1 MTKKEMFNLIA
12 TVNADNA
19 EIVAFCEK
27 EIELLSRKRSSVN
40 SKAKK
45 EADARAEKVFNA
57 LAEMDKPVTVTELIA
72 LTSDE
77 EVAGYTNQRV
87 SALMRKLG
95 DKVVKEVVKGKS
107 YFSVASLP
115 PHGARGNPC
124 PFAPG
129 QNFRNFAKKG

>member
-77 EVAGYTNQRV
+77 EVAGYTIQRV

-107 YFSVASLP
+107 YFSVA
-115 PHGARGNPC
+115 
-124 PFAPG
+124 
-129 QNFRNFAKKG
+129 